1 VRSYKPEV
9 REKAIESIRRIVR
22 GQAVSAGIPEDRMP
36 EVKVQDEFTPA
47 LYNDPTLTRRL
58 GGVLK
63 TWLSAD
69 RVRTVDPAMGGED
82 FSEYGR
88 TAEKVPLF
96 DLWVG
101 AVPAGT
107 DPANA
112 PGLHS
117 NRFAPELKPALE
129 TAVTA
134 LAAEVL
140 ELLPRGAQE
149 AIVNAEAEAWTER
162 VHAAAHGAAVEQR
175 EASGLRIEDKGPI
188 VALHWRGLEDE
199 IAAEAV
205 AEEIAEQ
212 AKSQG
217 LVIHRGRSV
226 IELRAPV
233 TSNKGDAIHALLEGV
248 EIDHALYVGDDR
260 TDLDA
265 FRALRALQHEGRLSE
280 ILCVGVRSE
289 QTPSELLAEAD
300 LLVDGTEGV
309 ASLLSALIG

>member
-1 VRSYKPEV
+1 MVPSSSLASALAPLTADRSRTALLFDVDGTLAP
-9 REKAIESIRRIVR
+9 IVR
-22 GQAVSAGIPEDRMP
+22 DPQASSVPE
-36 EVKVQDEFTPA
+36 
-47 LYNDPTLTRRL
+47 LTRRL
-58 GGVLK
+58 LIDCQVI
-63 TWLSAD
+63 
-69 RVRTVDPAMGGED
+69 
-82 FSEYGR
+82 YG
-88 TAEKVPLF
+88 L
-96 DLWVG
+96 VG
-101 AVPAGT
+101 CVSGRQAKEARRIVGIGPIPYSG
-107 DPANA
+107 NH
-112 PGLHS
+112 G
-117 NRFAPELKPALE
+117 
-129 TAVTA
+129 
-134 LAAEVL
+134 L

-149 AIVNAEAEAWTER
+149 AIVNAEAEAWTDR
-162 VHAAAHGAAVEQR
+162 VHAAAHGAVAEQR

-233 TSNKGDAIHALLEGV
+233 TSNKGDAVHALLEGV
-248 EIDHALYVGDDR
+248 EVDNALYVGDDR
-260 TDLDA
+260 TDIDA

-300 LLVDGTEGV
+300 LLVDGTDGV
-309 ASLLSALIG
+309 ASLLAALSD